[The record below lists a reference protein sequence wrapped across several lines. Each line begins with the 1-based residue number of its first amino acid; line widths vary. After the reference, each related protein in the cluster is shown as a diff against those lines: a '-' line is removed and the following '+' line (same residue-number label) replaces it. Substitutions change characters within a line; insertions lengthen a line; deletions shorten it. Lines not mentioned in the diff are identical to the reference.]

1 MPFVLRRATVTVEGS
16 HGENDLELAQAHA
29 QIAAPRRGTIAW
41 DDFDPAAYTPEILA
55 AAADAWRARVGQ
67 EYHSLA
73 LFTQI
78 SSQIHL
84 LGAPLDWAG
93 AFARMIGDEV
103 RHTELCA
110 RMAELLGPGT
120 PVEIEPS
127 RLHLPVIAGSLQA
140 HVRAAIVTTFCIGET
155 LSGRMFRRCLR
166 AATVPLAR
174 DIVRTICD
182 DETFHGRFGWE
193 AAAILMRDD
202 AVDFLHER
210 TALAR
215 QLPEIF
221 SHYRDACGAARGR
234 AWAHGEPEI
243 EGPPNFG
250 TLTHAGYAAAFF
262 DGMEE
267 DVVPA
272 LVAIGFPEAE
282 AAWATL
288 AGDATSPVGSSK

>member
-1 MPFVLRRATVTVEGS
+1 MPFVLRRAT
-16 HGENDLELAQAHA
+16 GEKDLELAQAHEQVA
-29 QIAAPRRGTIAW
+29 LPRRGTIGW
-41 DDFDPAAYTPEILA
+41 DEFDPAVYRPEALA
-55 AAADAWRARVGQ
+55 AAAEAWRARVGQ

-78 SSQIHL
+78 SSQVHV

-110 RMAELLGPGT
+110 RMAELLDPDAR
-120 PVEIEPS
+120 VSIDS
-127 RLHLPVIAGSLQA
+127 NKLHLPVIAGSLQA

-202 AVDFLHER
+202 AADFRTER
-210 TALAR
+210 AALAR
-215 QLPEIF
+215 QLPELF
-221 SHYRDACGAARGR
+221 GYYRDACGAARGR
-234 AWAHGEPEI
+234 AWALGEPEI

-250 TLTHAGYAAAFF
+250 TLTDAGYAAAFYE
-262 DGMEE
+262 GMEE

-282 AAWATL
+282 GAW
-288 AGDATSPVGSSK
+288 SSLRTEP